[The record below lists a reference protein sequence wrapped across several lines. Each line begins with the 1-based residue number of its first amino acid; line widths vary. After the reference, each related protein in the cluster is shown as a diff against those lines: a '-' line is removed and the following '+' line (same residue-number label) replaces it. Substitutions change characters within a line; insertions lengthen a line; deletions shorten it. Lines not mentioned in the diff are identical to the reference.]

1 MFEGLS
7 TERSPEVSKSRDSE
21 LYPFHLLTYLL
32 VDEVLPVLDD
42 DVRFIFQFVSRGG
55 VDLSDY

>member
-1 MFEGLS
+1 MTGL
-7 TERSPEVSKSRDSE
+7 ERA
-21 LYPFHLLTYLL
+21 LPFSLTYLLTGYPLL

-55 VDLSDY
+55 VDLSGY